1 MSKSTNTRR
10 MAMKD
15 DRGDEK
21 KPRRRRR
28 GAMGLVVA
36 TAVAAAPVLGCDD
49 AGPRAQADASA
60 DTLAMDA
67 GTGDDAAADAIDT
80 DDAAQDASP
89 DGVRG

>member
-1 MSKSTNTRR
+1 MS
-10 MAMKD
+10 D
-15 DRGDEK
+15 DRGNEK

-28 GAMGLVVA
+28 GTMGLVVA

-60 DTLAMDA
+60 DTVAMDA
-67 GTGDDAAADAIDT
+67 GSDADAAAGDGAAADVIDA
-80 DDAAQDASP
+80 DDAAQDAYP